1 MTPNQ
6 ELVDEGTAREII
18 NRVQKLKK
26 KAQLIPTDPV
36 IVYYHINKPD
46 SDVKRVASTHKEFVQ
61 TAIKSPFLQQDE
73 TTDKKEVLI
82 EEMQE
87 LKEVQLLLKICSTKE
102 RAMPVTPWINLV
114 VSEGVETRYSGEKA
128 KTASLNLKD
137 FKVNLKLFI

>member
-61 TAIKSPFLQQDE
+61 TAIKSPFLQQDD

-87 LKEVQLLLKICSTKE
+87 FKEVQLLLKICSTKE